1 MPSLPPP
8 RTTELYYDG
17 AWHDISGHMR
27 ESAPV
32 TITRGVSAEGNQP
45 DPMAASALL
54 DNRSGD
60 YSPRNPHS
68 RLHGRVGRN
77 TPWRF
82 SVEAGGPWAELS
94 ATHDALVTPGT
105 AMTVS
110 GDLDVRVDITQT
122 RTGVVQHV
130 VGRWATTGNQ
140 RSWAVSIT
148 SDAHLQ
154 LRWSITGEAASLYT
168 LTSTAPMP
176 LSRGQRAVLRVTLD
190 VNNGAGG
197 HTAAFYYGQ
206 SMTGPWRPVGAPV
219 VTLGSAF
226 IWPGTAQLEFG
237 SVPGITWQGLGG
249 RAHALQLRNGID
261 GPVLVDLDV
270 AAQGTAGASTI
281 TGAGGRI
288 WTLRDEAYLS
298 NRHVR
303 MLGEVPAWPPSR
315 DLSGA
320 DRAVAIAPAGIMRR
334 LGAGN
339 KPLAS
344 ALQRFILGSGTAVD
358 CWPLTDGPQSQWA
371 NSLMGGPRLQPIG
384 NSATPIKWAKGT
396 LGDWVEPV
404 AAITRESNGA
414 FRATLARATAAATG
428 WAIDVLRAGD
438 GVDTGMTVIDYGA
451 GSVSDP
457 QVQWTLV
464 SQNLPSADTIM
475 LFADVTAGTT
485 VTPYT
490 LATLPATG
498 LQDGQPHHLR
508 LAAAASG
515 TSTNWSLYLDGQ
527 YLAGGTAPF
536 RVHAPASIAY
546 EWNENFSTAETT
558 DLSIGYLTYWGA
570 GAPFASD
577 VHEAYRGFIGEP
589 AGARV
594 LRVAAEQNVPAS
606 MYGLLEDS
614 TLLGVQRPE
623 KFLDTLNAVARTDLG
638 YVLEA
643 RDALELVYRGRD
655 TLYNQAPMVTLDWSG
670 GVVAAPFRPTDD
682 DKLTRN
688 DVTVRRDGGVES
700 TAVLEEGP
708 MSVQDP
714 PDGVGRYDVAHTLSL
729 ASDAQTPGHAYWR
742 LHLGTH
748 DGLRYT
754 KVTVDLGNPRG
765 YALLDQL
772 YRADVGDLL
781 RITNLPADYGGGS
794 TDLLIRGYSEDVGAD
809 RWQITFTCDPG
820 APWTVGVVGDAD
832 LGRVDTSGSEL
843 ALAVAATDT
852 VLPVLATA
860 GRPWIT
866 TALFPAEFPFDV
878 QVGGEHATVTAIT
891 PGVCAYDTFTRTASS
906 TWGATD
912 SGHTWIQSGGTGAER
927 AVTGSAGTITL
938 ASPVATPRFQR
949 LGLSLADCEITAV
962 VSVSQVAT
970 GGALTPSI
978 LLRRQSDS
986 AYYAV
991 RAYFSSDGLLYL
1003 ALYTT
1008 GQGTVGGLISS
1019 GLSYSAG
1026 QQFRIRARI
1035 TGQRVQA
1042 RAWRAS
1048 AAEPSTWLLD
1058 QTPSTGTGTITAG
1071 DVGVL
1076 AVAAAGTTNVN
1087 AVLSIHDW
1095 ACPQAMTVTRAVN
1108 GISKAHPAGTDVRLV
1123 QPTIVA
1129 L

>member
-8 RTTELYYDG
+8 RTTELFYGG
-17 AWHDISGHMR
+17 AWHNISGHMR
-27 ESAPV
+27 ESSPV

-45 DPMAASALL
+45 DPMAATATL

-68 RLHGRVGRN
+68 ALYGLIGRN

-94 ATHDALVTPGT
+94 STHDALVTPGT

-110 GDLDVRVDITQT
+110 ADLDVRVDVTQL
-122 RTGVVQHV
+122 RSGIVQHM

-140 RSWAVSIT
+140 RSWALSLT
-148 SDAHLQ
+148 FDSLLQ
-154 LRWSITGEAASLYT
+154 LRWSLTGEAASVT
-168 LTSTAPMP
+168 TITSTAPLP

-197 HTAAFYYGQ
+197 STAAFYYGQ
-206 SMTGPWRPVGAPV
+206 SMNGPWRPVGTPV
-219 VTLGSAF
+219 VTAGSTI

-270 AAQGTAGASTI
+270 AANGTPGASAV
-281 TGAGGRI
+281 TGAGGRV

-303 MLGEVPAWPPSR
+303 MVGEVPAWPPSR

-320 DRAVAIAPAGIMRR
+320 DRTVAIAPAGIMRR

-344 ALQRFILGSGTAVD
+344 ALQRFILGSGAVID

-384 NSATPIKWAKGT
+384 DSATPVKWAKGD
-396 LGDWVEPV
+396 LGDWIEPV
-404 AAITRESNGA
+404 AAITRESNGSFTA
-414 FRATLARATAAATG
+414 RLPRAPAAESG
-428 WAIDVLRAGD
+428 WAVDCLRAGN
-438 GVDTGMTVIDYGA
+438 GVDTGMTVVDYGA
-451 GSVSDP
+451 GTVADP
-457 QVQWTLV
+457 QVQWTLAN
-464 SQNLPSADTIM
+464 QNVPNPDTIM

-485 VTPYT
+485 VTSYT
-490 LATLPATG
+490 LAMLPATG
-498 LQDGQPHHLR
+498 LQDGLPHHLR
-508 LAAAASG
+508 LQVTGGAT
-515 TSTNWSLYLDGQ
+515 TSWSLLLDGA
-527 YLAGGTAPF
+527 YLSTGSQSF
-536 RVHAPASIAY
+536 RSHAPASLTY

-570 GAPFASD
+570 DAPWSQD
-577 VHEAYRGFIGEP
+577 VVRAYRGFEGEP
-589 AGARV
+589 AGTRV
-594 LRVAAEQNVPAS
+594 LRVAAERGVPVS
-606 MYGLLEDS
+606 MYGLEQES

-623 KFLDTLNAVARTDLG
+623 KFLDTLNTVARTDLG

-655 TLYNQAPMVTLDWSG
+655 TLYNQAPIVTLDWAN
-670 GVVAAPFRPTDD
+670 GVVSAPFRPTDD
-682 DKLTRN
+682 DKNTQN
-688 DVTVRRDGGVES
+688 DVTVKRDGGVES
-700 TAVLEEGP
+700 TAVLEDGP

-714 PDGVGRYDVAHTLSL
+714 PDGVGRYDVARTLSL
-729 ASDAQTPGHAYWR
+729 ASDAQAPGHAYWR
-742 LHLGTH
+742 LYLGTY
-748 DGLRYT
+748 DGLRYA

-781 RITNLPADYGGGS
+781 RIINLPPDYGGGS
-794 TDLLIRGYSEDVGAD
+794 VDLLIRGYSEEVGAS

-820 APWTVGVVGDAD
+820 EPWTVGVVGDPD
-832 LGRVDTSGSEL
+832 LGRVDTSGSQLEL
-843 ALAVAATDT
+843 AVSATDT
-852 VLPVLATA
+852 ALPVRTTV

-866 TALFPAEFPFDV
+866 DAQFPAEFPFDV
-878 QVGGEHATVTAIT
+878 QFGGEHTTVTAIV
-891 PGVCAYDTFTRTASS
+891 PSVCAYDTFTRTASS
-906 TWGATD
+906 TWGTAD
-912 SGHTWIQSGGTGAER
+912 SGNTWIQSGGTGAER
-927 AVTGSAGTITL
+927 AVNGSAGTITL

-949 LGLSLADCEITAV
+949 LGLSLTDCEITAV
-962 VSVSQVAT
+962 VSVSQIAA

-991 RAYFSSDGLLYL
+991 RPYFSSDGLLYL
-1003 ALYTT
+1003 SLYST
-1008 GQGTVGGLISS
+1008 GQGMVGGLISS
-1019 GLSYSAG
+1019 ALTYTAG
-1026 QQFRIRARI
+1026 QQFRVRARI

-1042 RAWRAS
+1042 RVWRTS

-1058 QTPSTGTGTITAG
+1058 QTLSTGTIAAG
-1071 DVGVL
+1071 DIGVL

-1087 AVLSIHDW
+1087 AVVSVHDW
-1095 ACPQAMTVTRAVN
+1095 ACPQVMTVTRAVN
-1108 GISKAHPAGTDVRLV
+1108 GIAKAHAAGADVRLV